1 MSSANTPY
9 KQRPITSG
17 RIKAIHVTGSRVISA
32 HGIWSDLKEMKSDWL
47 YPEYGISSTKDLTI
61 AQADHA
67 IEHLQGMLGDGAVRI
82 TKPQE
87 YKLKAL
93 RELLGWPQQRLWN
106 FIKRQTNQR
115 KSERMLLRDEA
126 TSIIIGLQHI
136 YAEGNDE
143 LYDKLNRASSG
154 YILSDE
160 GRAELESLKN

>member
-1 MSSANTPY
+1 MPNSSVPY
-9 KQRPITSG
+9 KQRPITTG
-17 RIKAIHVTGSRVISA
+17 RIKAIHVTGNRVINA
-32 HGIWSDLKEMKSDWL
+32 HGIWADLDAMKEEWL
-47 YPEYGISSTKDLTI
+47 DPEYAVTSTKDLTI

-126 TSIIIGLQHI
+126 TSIIIGLQNI
-136 YAEGNDE
+136 YAEGNE
-143 LYDKLNRASSG
+143 KLYDKLNRASSS

-160 GRAELESLKN
+160 GRSELESMR